1 MAACGMAAC
10 LSMATLAEA
19 QETGLHSGDGDAV
32 AVGCDF
38 GVARTADDAQPCW
51 EAEEAQNAS
60 NANAHRPAVSFL
72 PIHSLLSIQHTP
84 FTHPAHTSHPPYPP
98 LSLAVCA
105 APTFVSVTYNSRCI

>member
-51 EAEEAQNAS
+51 EAEEAQDAS
-60 NANAHRPAVSFL
+60 MPMLTARSKLPAHPLAVE
-72 PIHSLLSIQHTP
+72 
-84 FTHPAHTSHPPYPP
+84 HPAHALHTSSTHFTPSISSA
-98 LSLAVCA
+98 LISGMRRANFCECDV
-105 APTFVSVTYNSRCI
+105 